1 VETKIILPHYAGD
14 ADISNRFPGC
24 LFALDALA
32 DLKKENPEKFRRL
45 VLMDN
50 DCLARMPA
58 DPMRDLPGAG
68 GGLWGVPENYPTTLS
83 FNGQSRA
90 SLTLAAGYISG
101 APPPTPIPLYGG
113 EFYSFDPAA
122 LGKVCEVLERVWG
135 WIRSEGR
142 ESLGPEWTEEHVL
155 SLAIFLAGLDA
166 QDARPWIRRI
176 WTLENYFNVLG
187 NEDSLALW
195 HLPGEKRR
203 AFQHLFRKGDRLGWK
218 PFPSLGELQTFLKTN
233 VSLQPGRFKKMF
245 RKAGFR
251 MKRAVAA
258 LRSAP

>member
-1 VETKIILPHYAGD
+1 MPRYSRD
-14 ADISNRFPGC
+14 ANISNHFPGC

-32 DLKKENPEKFRRL
+32 DLKEENPEKYRRL
-45 VLMDN
+45 VLLDN

-58 DPMRDLPGAG
+58 DPMRDLPGPR
-68 GGLWGVPENYPTTLS
+68 GGLWAVPEKYPTTLS

-101 APPPTPIPLYGG
+101 VPAPSPIPLYGG
-113 EFYSFDPAA
+113 EFFSFDPTA
-122 LGKVCEVLERVWG
+122 LSKICEVLERVWE

-142 ESLGPEWTEEHVL
+142 EKLGPEWTEEHVL

-203 AFQHLFRKGDRLGWK
+203 AFQDLFRRADRLGWS
-218 PFPSLGELQTFLKTN
+218 PFPSLDALQMFLKKN
-233 VSLQPGRFKKMF
+233 VSLQLGPLKKIS

-258 LRSAP
+258 LCGAL